1 MRERMRE
8 RRRERE
14 REIYKKRKKERTKER
29 ERASSMPND
38 VVTAGNKAPQVE
50 FLSSV
55 LPILWMCITVFA
67 WFTPSLMDCRVW
79 SQVIAFAG
87 AYGFTVFRAHLWRK
101 TPAILK
107 WSSTILTVTRI
118 YIYSIID
125 IFYIFLYIILYHSI
139 TFSPGWFHPS
149 GHVLSDLLGHCQTC
163 QADALVSRCFY

>member
-1 MRERMRE
+1 ML
-8 RRRERE
+8 
-14 REIYKKRKKERTKER
+14 
-29 ERASSMPND
+29 ND

-79 SQVIAFAG
+79 SQVIAFGG
-87 AYGFTVFRAHLWRK
+87 AYGFTVFRAHFWQK

-107 WSSTILTVTRI
+107 WSSTILTVTHI

-125 IFYIFLYIILYHSI
+125 IFYISFYII
-139 TFSPGWFHPS
+139 PS
-149 GHVLSDLLGHCQTC
+149 HFL
-163 QADALVSRCFY
+163 QADFILLAMSCRTSLATARRARLTPWCLGVSISHKLHSELHLLSSIEKYL